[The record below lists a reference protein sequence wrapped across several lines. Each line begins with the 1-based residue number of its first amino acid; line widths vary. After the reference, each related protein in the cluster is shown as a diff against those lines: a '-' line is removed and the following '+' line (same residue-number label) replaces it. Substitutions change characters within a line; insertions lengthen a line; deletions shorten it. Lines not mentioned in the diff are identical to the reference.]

1 MLLSIPLS
9 ILCLFTISI
18 KSDDECCQLKDVG
31 GKLYTL
37 SDRISEDEKERLKCS
52 STCAYKQEDNEEQKF
67 CFKPGNL
74 ESECIED
81 VNRPVSYKAITIY
94 NQLPEKV
101 TGKISFNYPPADP
114 YKVGAKKNVTIKD
127 LPVGLFIELITA
139 ATEGGIACEPYK
151 FTGGEKKLKFDI
163 VPVDIIGCKVI
174 PASQQ
179 YHLIGTTEW
188 EENGIKVLQ
197 EDFYHHITKE
207 AILKTPAHG
216 NNLATTMI
224 FQSSKARSG
233 AGGLMVTAAGEE
245 CVINELPEELGVDP
259 EHMIVEQSQR
269 SSHKRKT
276 RQSSSKSYYVLRHVT
291 STQVNPSNETLP
303 LTETMKDACKGK
315 TVFYN
320 NEHLVVEEA
329 DYTNDTIQNLRTEVA
344 ERSFKS
350 LVTKKREVQSDSMR
364 QRPSCT
370 NMKFYYSNEA
380 TRNCGTWRYS
390 GIQNTTAA
398 GVTKPVSFQLFN
410 HIRSAWQIVVECCG
424 DDGTSSFP
432 CSSIPFGPP
441 TDDGEQAFATAF
453 YLTYAGRRYGCPGKS
468 KYCEWDPNSTKYDD
482 LTGYPGACTST
493 CTSKCQR
500 PGSCPKCYGWTQQM
514 YNC

>member
-1 MLLSIPLS
+1 MGNQNFSKTIEMLFSIILS
-9 ILCLFTISI
+9 ILFLFTISL
-18 KSDDECCQLKDVG
+18 KSEDDCCQQKDVG
-31 GKLYTL
+31 GKLYTF

-216 NNLATTMI
+216 KNLATTMI

-233 AGGLMVTAAGEE
+233 GGGIMVTAVGDD
-245 CVINELPEELGVDP
+245 CVINNLPEELGIDP
-259 EHMIVEQSQR
+259 EHMILRKR
-269 SSHKRKT
+269 STHKRKT
-276 RQSSSKSYYVLRHVT
+276 RQSISKDSFVLKHLT
-291 STQVNPSNETLP
+291 SRTQVNPDDEDLR
-303 LTETMKDACKGK
+303 LTETMKDACRGK
-315 TVFYN
+315 VVFYN
-320 NEHLVVEEA
+320 NEHQVVEDA
-329 DYTNDTIQNLRTEVA
+329 DFKNDTIEELRTDVV
-344 ERSFKS
+344 ERHYKS
-350 LVTKKREVQSDSMR
+350 LVTKRQKR
-364 QRPSCT
+364 
-370 NMKFYYSNEA
+370 
-380 TRNCGTWRYS
+380 G
-390 GIQNTTAA
+390 
-398 GVTKPVSFQLFN
+398 
-410 HIRSAWQIVVECCG
+410 
-424 DDGTSSFP
+424 
-432 CSSIPFGPP
+432 
-441 TDDGEQAFATAF
+441 
-453 YLTYAGRRYGCPGKS
+453 
-468 KYCEWDPNSTKYDD
+468 
-482 LTGYPGACTST
+482 
-493 CTSKCQR
+493 
-500 PGSCPKCYGWTQQM
+500 
-514 YNC
+514 